1 MKIKSGFVVREVAGQ
16 SIVIALGE
24 ATKIFNGMIKLN
36 ETGRIIWD
44 MLSAGAEKEDIINRV
59 VDEYEIDRETV
70 ENDVNAFINTLQG
83 ANILE

>member
-16 SIVIALGE
+16 TIVVALGE
-24 ATKIFNGMIKLN
+24 ATKIFNGMIRLN

-44 MLSAGAEKEDIINRV
+44 MLSVGSEKADIVRRITEEYDIDEKTV
-59 VDEYEIDRETV
+59 QADVD
-70 ENDVNAFINTLQG
+70 AFINTLQG

>member
-16 SIVIALGE
+16 SIVVALGE
-24 ATKIFNGMIKLN
+24 ATKTFNGMIRLN

-44 MLSAGAEKEDIINRV
+44 MLSAGSEKADIVKRITEEYDIDEQTV
-59 VDEYEIDRETV
+59 QADVD
-70 ENDVNAFINTLQG
+70 AFINTLQG

>member
-16 SIVIALGE
+16 NIVVALGE

-44 MLSAGAEKEDIINRV
+44 MLSVGSEKEDIVNRIM
-59 VDEYEIDRETV
+59 DEYEIDRETV
-70 ENDVNAFINTLQG
+70 EGDVDAFINTLQG
-83 ANILE
+83 AKILE